1 MSFVKPTLD
10 LKTSIWEST
19 YTSPKWVYP
28 CLNWTK
34 LKPYNK
40 FIYETLVY
48 YHSKDFKCSSELET
62 SEDIFLGG
70 VYGEFNRHLLFH
82 WEDWASAS
90 INPQVQLT
98 KDKHKRSFS

>member
-28 CLNWTK
+28 CLDWTK

-70 VYGEFNRHLLFH
+70 FMVSSTDIYCFIGKIERVL
-82 WEDWASAS
+82 
-90 INPQVQLT
+90 V
-98 KDKHKRSFS
+98 